1 MYPVS
6 SQPVVC
12 AESTIFSNLGL
23 PAPYNRQALERCVGA
38 VEAAGARFA
47 LTAILDGKIEVGVDP
62 SNFDR
67 ICGPAR
73 KVAARDLAVA
83 VASGWDYGAT
93 TVSASLMLA
102 AKAGI
107 EVFAT
112 GGIGG
117 VHVGAQSTGDIS
129 ADLDALARFPVVTV
143 SAGAKVFLDLPRT
156 VEYLEM
162 LSVPVLGWQCD
173 EFPAFHAR
181 SSGLP
186 VAHRVDS
193 ANQVAQIARAH
204 WALGGGGI
212 LVVAPVPQGDALDW
226 ETLKAAAEQAVKRA
240 ETEGVHGNAV
250 TPAVLTHLAELTGG
264 RSVAANLALAENN
277 AAVAASISQAICELG
292 TTAEI

>member
-277 AAVAASISQAICELG
+277 AAVAASIAQAICELG